1 MAIGKIRQLS
11 AKHKKKMIIAAVI
24 LIAAGV
30 VYFRFLS
37 SQKSDGGGGQDTALT
52 GAESGLASEPE
63 RDADIYGMVTS
74 IKGNRITVM
83 KFDPSTVP
91 GAKKSGSDAVEQTTT
106 DENAISLGT
115 SSSAMPG
122 AGGGGRMPGGGGM
135 PSGGPGGGSSSTSS
149 TREDKLEELKKTS
162 IGTETITVPVGIPI
176 LVQSSSADG
185 QTTQEMT
192 TIRDLTSDT
201 VVILWLKSEETQTD
215 TNADS
220 AVMEESSTLR
230 IADYVNI
237 VGKVDMD
244 NSTK

>member
-1 MAIGKIRQLS
+1 MTIDKIRQLS
-11 AKHKKKMIIAAVI
+11 AKHKKKMMIAAVI
-24 LIAAGV
+24 LVVAGV
-30 VYFRFLS
+30 VYSRFSS
-37 SQKSDGGGGQDTALT
+37 SQKSDGGGQDTALT
-52 GAESGLASEPE
+52 GAESSLASEPE

-74 IKGNRITVM
+74 IKGNQITIM
-83 KFDPSTVP
+83 KFDPSTMP
-91 GAKKSGSDAVEQTTT
+91 GAKKSGNGADEQMTT

-135 PSGGPGGGSSSTSS
+135 PGGGPGGGSSSTSS

-162 IGTETITVPVGIPI
+162 IGTETVTVPVGIPI

-201 VVILWLKSEETQTD
+201 VIILWLKPEEKQ
-215 TNADS
+215 TNANADNT
-220 AVMEESSTLR
+220 AAEESPTLR
-230 IADYVNI
+230 TADYVNI